1 MKTPKCVQ
9 TLVLTGSL
17 LLQLGALS
25 SRTLAAAGEV
35 DLSFNAGG
43 GVTGL
48 VQTVAVQP
56 DGKVLIGGPLTF
68 INGTNRY
75 GSARLNADG
84 TADTTFIPAS
94 FDPAVG
100 DLGIPHDPAS
110 LSDGLTLTAF
120 ALQPDGKV
128 LVAGIATRWDCTSD
142 AGCIYANDF
151 FFVTR
156 HHSDGSR
163 DTSFAPALGNRLYGG
178 GEAVSALAVEA
189 NGKILVG
196 GFFKAVNG
204 TNRNGIARL
213 NANGTVD
220 VTSPL
225 NISSNYFFTVSTL
238 AAQPDGRFFIGGARF
253 NYDGS
258 PDVSFTAVDGVTS
271 VVLQPD
277 GKVLMGGSFV
287 TVHGTNRGRIARLNA
302 NGSLDAGFNP
312 GTGADMA
319 VRSIALQ
326 PNGDV
331 VIGGNFKTVNE
342 TNRNRVA
349 RLNADGS
356 LDGGFDPGPGLEQ
369 APTTLALQSDGKAL
383 IGGPLVMG
391 DAWFAPSADVLAF
404 VNGAN
409 QHGRM
414 RLNADGRVD
423 RGFSSAP
430 FSPPLLAMIRN
441 QDCPVHPFS
450 CFQGAVGSALLALPD
465 GRVLIGGYALT
476 TVTGD
481 EVFYQNYYPFLA
493 RFGADGSLETVF
505 EIFTNSWVNA
515 MTRRADGKILIG
527 GSMSLNGQNSSV
539 ARLNADGSV
548 DGSFLLG
555 QGPSQAA
562 CLALQSDGKV
572 VVGGI
577 DGLARLNSDGSREAC
592 FNPIVNGAVN
602 ALVVQP
608 DGKVVLGGSFSTV
621 NGVSRNRIARINADG
636 SLDGGFNPAAGVN
649 GTVYSVLLQPDG
661 NVLFGGEFS
670 TVNGVARPYV
680 ARLFG
685 GNTGPLMRTF
695 ATASNAIVVA
705 WPSSSTNFTLQQ
717 NTNLA
722 AANWV
727 NVTAVPVTVGS
738 EKHVAVDFL
747 AGPRF
752 FRLSGAAAPAPLYP
766 VPPPIA
772 PRLLTAI
779 AGNRQAYLSW
789 TAFAGATRHRIQR
802 ATAYEGPY
810 ATIANPSTASYTDT
824 NLLNGIA
831 YYYIVSTTYSCGES
845 DGTTPVRVVPH

>member
-1 MKTPKCVQ
+1 MKTPNLVQ
-9 TLVLTGSL
+9 TLLLTGSL
-17 LLQLGALS
+17 VLQLAALS
-25 SRTLAAAGEV
+25 SRTCAAAGDV

-48 VQTVAVQP
+48 VQTVAVQA

-84 TADTTFIPAS
+84 TADPTFIPAS

-110 LSDGLTLTAF
+110 PSDGITLTAF

-142 AGCIYANDF
+142 AGCIFANDF

-163 DTSFAPALGNRLYGG
+163 DTSFAPALGKRLYGG
-178 GEAVSALAVEA
+178 GETVSALAVEA

-213 NANGTVD
+213 NADGTVD
-220 VTSPL
+220 ISSPL
-225 NISSNYFFTVSTL
+225 NISSHFFFTVSTL
-238 AAQPDGRFFIGGARF
+238 AAQPDGKFFIGGARF

-258 PDVSFTAVDGVTS
+258 PDATFAGVDGVTS

-277 GKVLMGGSFV
+277 GRVLIGGSFV
-287 TVHGTNRGRIARLNA
+287 TVNGTNRNRIARLHA
-302 NGSLDAGFNP
+302 NGTLDAIFDP
-312 GTGADMA
+312 GTGADMT

-326 PNGDV
+326 SDGDI
-331 VIGGNFKTVNE
+331 VIGGNFLTVNG

-369 APTTLALQSDGKAL
+369 APTTLALQSDGKVL

-391 DAWFAPSADVLAF
+391 DAWFAPRADVLAF
-404 VNGAN
+404 VNGTN

-430 FSPPLLAMIRN
+430 FYPPLTAMIRN

-450 CFQGAVGSALLALPD
+450 CFQGAVSSALLALPD
-465 GRVLIGGYALT
+465 GRVLIGGYVLT

-505 EIFTNSWVNA
+505 DAFTNSWVNA
-515 MTRRADGKILIG
+515 MARRADGKILIG
-527 GSMSLNGQNSSV
+527 GSMNLNGQNSSV
-539 ARLNADGSV
+539 GQLNADGSV

-555 QGPSQAA
+555 QGPSQAT

-572 VVGGI
+572 VVGGS

-592 FNPIVNGAVN
+592 FNPVVNGAIN
-602 ALVVQP
+602 ALAVQP
-608 DGKVVLGGSFSTV
+608 DGKVVFGGSFSAV
-621 NGVSRNRIARINADG
+621 NGVGCNRIARINADG
-636 SLDGGFNPAAGVN
+636 SLDSGFNRAGVN
-649 GTVYSVLLQPDG
+649 GTIYSVLLQPDG
-661 NVLFGGEFS
+661 NVLIGGEFS

-685 GNTGPLMRTF
+685 GNARPLMRTL
-695 ATASNAIVVA
+695 ATASNAVVVA
-705 WPSSSTNFTLQQ
+705 WPSSSMNFTLQQ
-717 NTNLA
+717 NTNMT

-727 NVTAVPVTVGS
+727 NVTAVPATVGS
-738 EKHVAVDFL
+738 EKHVVV
-747 AGPRF
+747 GPPTGTRF
-752 FRLSGAAAPAPLYP
+752 FRLSGAAAPAPTYP

-772 PRLLTAI
+772 PRLLTAL
-779 AGNRQAYLSW
+779 AGNRQASLNW
-789 TAFAGATRHRIQR
+789 TAFAGATSHRLQR
-802 ATAYEGPY
+802 ATTYDGPY
-810 ATIANPSTASYTDT
+810 ATIANPVTATYTDT
-824 NLLNGIA
+824 NLVNGIA
-831 YYYIVSTTYSCGES
+831 YFYIVSTTYPCGES
-845 DGTTPVRVVPH
+845 DGTTPTRVVPH